1 MKRFYTLLLTAMATV
16 GLAACDGGGD
26 DKQPAPDLTLAPGT
40 AQELTLYADQTA
52 TPTEGISFTTTG
64 PWRATVSET
73 RASEVDWITL
83 SQDHGDA
90 AGSYTLGITLAVNT
104 SGADR
109 RATIT
114 IECGATKITIAVEQ
128 KGTTEQGEVPGTEEP
143 APGTPSKLIS
153 QISFIYGNPT
163 YTEGGEIDYTYT
175 ETETTDFTYDNQNRL
190 TKIKEVYK
198 GGEVIET
205 REFQFEYGEGTVH
218 VSSVYSEN
226 AESFKDEPV
235 SYTAYLNE
243 AGYVARIEWENEYAT
258 TSTYTYDDQN
268 RLIRVEEDGA
278 QADFIW
284 ENGNIVETHI
294 LYPGDEEPFSYH
306 YTYYEEFPNKENFD
320 LYYEDFSWDEELRIA
335 GLTGIGNSHLVKQC
349 RGVRD
354 AKGDFDTTYEFDDE
368 GYVTSCTE
376 SYTPNSSSRISEITY
391 IDAK

>member
-114 IECGATKITIAVEQ
+114 IECGATKITITVEQ

-153 QISFIYGNPT
+153 KIELSFSDPSS
-163 YTEGGEIDYTYT
+163 TESVTS
-175 ETETTDFTYDNQNRL
+175 DFTYDDQNRL
-190 TKIKEVYK
+190 TKYVEVYK
-198 GGEVIET
+198 YEDVV
-205 REFQFEYGEGTVH
+205 EFQEYQYEYGDGVIH
-218 VSSVYSEN
+218 VTTKYSSPD
-226 AESFKDEPV
+226 SFKDEPE

-243 AGYVARIEWENEYAT
+243 AGYVTRAEWEDGRT
-258 TSTYTYDDQN
+258 VTYTYDDANQM
-268 RLIRVEEDGA
+268 IRVENGDTEQEEYVWKD
-278 QADFIW
+278 
-284 ENGNIVETHI
+284 GNIVEQSYTWQ
-294 LYPGDEEPFSYH
+294 GEEQSVNYF
-306 YTYYEEFPNKENFD
+306 TYYENPSKTNFD
-320 LYYEDFSWDEELRIA
+320 LFYAYFSWDEELGIA
-335 GLTGIGNSHLVKQC
+335 GRLGVRNSQLMKQC
-349 RGVRD
+349 RGKYNSKD
-354 AKGDFDTTYEFDDE
+354 DFDATYELDNE
-368 GYVTSCTE
+368 EYVTSYTK
-376 SYTPNSSSRISEITY
+376 SYSPDTSSHIYKITY

>member
-1 MKRFYTLLLTAMATV
+1 MKRFYTLLLTAMAAV

-26 DKQPAPDLTLAPGT
+26 DKQPTPDLTLAPGT

-114 IECGATKITIAVEQ
+114 IECGATKITITVEQ

-153 QISFIYGNPT
+153 QIYHSERDLLNNEYIEASY
-163 YTEGGEIDYTYT
+163 YTY
-175 ETETTDFTYDNQNRL
+175 DDQNRL
-190 TKIKEVYK
+190 IKIKEIDK
-198 GGEVIET
+198 GIET
-205 REFQFEYGEGTVH
+205 TESREFQFEYGEGTVH
-218 VSSVYSEN
+218 VTSVYSEN
-226 AESFKDEPV
+226 AAESFKDEPV
-235 SYTAYLNE
+235 NYTAYLNE
-243 AGYVARIEWENEYAT
+243 AGYVTRAEWEDGRT
-258 TSTYTYDDQN
+258 VIYTYDDQN

-284 ENGNIVETHI
+284 KNGNIVETRI
-294 LYPGDEEPFSYH
+294 FYPDDEEPSSYH

-320 LYYEDFSWDEELRIA
+320 LYYEDFSWNEELRIA

-354 AKGDFDTTYEFDDE
+354 AKGDFDATYEFDDE
-368 GYVTSCTE
+368 GYVTSYTE
-376 SYTPNSSSRISEITY
+376 SYTPNTSSRIYEITY